1 MSKILEDSP
10 QRWSVMVP
18 CYQPSLLLRE
28 TLASARAAL
37 RGLSSEVQLE
47 IVDDASPDVD
57 VRDLVKSWNIPDV
70 RVYRRETNGGLAKC
84 WNTCIHRA
92 QGEFIHILHQDDL
105 VKPNFYCKLQ
115 DLFVRHPLAGMAFC
129 RSEFLQESTISEEP
143 IEQHDEGILLDWI
156 DRICERQRLQCP
168 SVVVRKSTYEK
179 VGGFDEKL
187 KYVVDW
193 EMWVRIAAHF
203 PVAYTPKVLASY
215 RCHADSETA
224 RLKHSGLISK
234 DSKQAYNRIKK
245 SLRGSEYQLQ
255 RQMVFEYL
263 LFISSGAVSMA
274 AASGDFGLARR
285 ELQGLI
291 RCWGASMPL
300 RQLVKHSKWYLN
312 LTFHLT
318 GGENG

>member
-1 MSKILEDSP
+1 
-10 QRWSVMVP
+10 MVP

-203 PVAYTPKVLASY
+203 PVAYTPKVLACY
-215 RCHADSETA
+215 RHHGGSETV
-224 RLKHSGLISK
+224 RLRRSGLISMDAK
-234 DSKQAYNRIKK
+234 HAYKNMKNR
-245 SLRGSEYQLQ
+245 LRGPQYQLH
-255 RQMVFEYL
+255 RKLILEYL
-263 LFISSGAVSMA
+263 LSISSGAVYL
-274 AASGDFGLARR
+274 AASNGESKLARH
-285 ELQGLI
+285 ELKNLI
-291 RCWGASMPL
+291 QCWGATMPL
-300 RQLVKHSKWYLN
+300 IQLARHLKWYFN
-312 LTFHLT
+312 LTYR
-318 GGENG
+318 